1 MECDPC
7 CKKENQIE
15 NTPDSFPHPFL
26 EAHLLWPWRK
36 NLIGN
41 PNQDTSPRQ
50 RLKPHS
56 SDSILP
62 PLPHLLSLKKLYLD
76 PASKKR
82 KETWR
87 KEQNF
92 TLVILS
98 FP

>member
-1 MECDPC
+1 MEHDPY

-15 NTPDSFPHPFL
+15 NTPVSFPHPSL
-26 EAHLLWPWRK
+26 EAHLLWPWQK
-36 NLIGN
+36 KLIGN

-50 RLKPHS
+50 WLKANS
-56 SDSILP
+56 SRQYPP
-62 PLPHLLSLKKLYLD
+62 PLPHLLSLKKLYRD
-76 PASKKR
+76 PASKKT